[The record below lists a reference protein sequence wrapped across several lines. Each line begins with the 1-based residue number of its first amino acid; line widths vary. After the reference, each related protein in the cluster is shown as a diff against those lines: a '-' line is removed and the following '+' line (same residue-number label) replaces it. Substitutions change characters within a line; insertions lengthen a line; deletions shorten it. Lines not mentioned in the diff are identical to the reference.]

1 MPEPW
6 DHKQIASLIEALADL
21 INGLDLDEWPSISAA
36 SWPSVLS
43 KPPSKWNVGEV
54 RSSAAWGMKILLGFQ
69 VRSAVVSATSRR
81 VARGVLDRSKESPP
95 CLS

>member
-43 KPPSKWNVGEV
+43 KP
-54 RSSAAWGMKILLGFQ
+54 
-69 VRSAVVSATSRR
+69 
-81 VARGVLDRSKESPP
+81 
-95 CLS
+95 